1 MGSSHPLLQRG
12 LRQHTW
18 SVDHGGDSV
27 LEKTPSKTNGIIA
40 SATAGGRCVLFCVL
54 RPLDL
59 LMTGIFTLGILGL
72 SLSVDAFAAAVG
84 KGANVKHARW
94 NDALRIGAVF
104 GFFEAITPVVGW
116 MLGLALST
124 WIAAVDHWIAFALLC
139 GIGGNMIRL
148 AMKDE
153 PEAEVEQPKA
163 VGRGALGLIGT
174 ALATSIDATAVG
186 VSLGV
191 MQVNILSACLVI
203 GAVTTVMATA
213 GVMLGRHASVW
224 IGRYA
229 EICGGIALMLIGC
242 SILYTHLTSAAG

>member
-1 MGSSHPLLQRG
+1 
-12 LRQHTW
+12 
-18 SVDHGGDSV
+18 
-27 LEKTPSKTNGIIA
+27 
-40 SATAGGRCVLFCVL
+40 
-54 RPLDL
+54 
-59 LMTGIFTLGILGL
+59 MTGIFTLGVLGL

-84 KGANVKHARW
+84 KGASVKHARW

-116 MLGLALST
+116 VLGLALST
-124 WIAAVDHWIAFALLC
+124 WIAAVDHWIAFVLLC

-153 PEAEVEQPKA
+153 PVEEAVAAQPNK
-163 VGRGALGLIGT
+163 VSGRGVWGLIGT

-203 GAVTTVMATA
+203 GAVTTIMATA

>member
-1 MGSSHPLLQRG
+1 MP
-12 LRQHTW
+12 
-18 SVDHGGDSV
+18 
-27 LEKTPSKTNGIIA
+27 
-40 SATAGGRCVLFCVL
+40 FCVL

-59 LMTGIFTLGILGL
+59 LMTGIFTLGVLGL

-84 KGANVKHARW
+84 KGASAKHARW

-116 MLGLALST
+116 VLGLALST

-153 PEAEVEQPKA
+153 PEEEAQAEQPKTA
-163 VGRGALGLIGT
+163 SRGVLGLIGT